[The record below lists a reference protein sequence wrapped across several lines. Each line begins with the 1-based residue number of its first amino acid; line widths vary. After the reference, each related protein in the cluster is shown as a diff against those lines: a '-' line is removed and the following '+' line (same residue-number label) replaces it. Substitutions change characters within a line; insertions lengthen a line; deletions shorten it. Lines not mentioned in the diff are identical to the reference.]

1 MLYQLLIKLVNGNG
15 YVTPINAMDKR
26 NRLSKKVK

>member
-15 YVTPINAMDKR
+15 YVTPIDAMDKR
-26 NRLSKKVK
+26 KYLSQKVK